1 MFHMNR
7 DRSQLKI
14 LKFYIKSLQLLFM
27 EKSITTIMMTSVMS
41 FVITI
46 SLISATTEVYSQQ
59 ENQQQE
65 KYVLLNQWG
74 SEGEAAGQFS

>member
-1 MFHMNR
+1 M
-7 DRSQLKI
+7 K
-14 LKFYIKSLQLLFM
+14 KSF
-27 EKSITTIMMTSVMS
+27 TTIMMASVMS

-46 SLISATTEVYSQQ
+46 SLITAIPNAYSQQ

-74 SEGEAAGQFS
+74 SEGEAAGQFSQPAYSNRF